1 VKRHSIDNLHLSKQ
15 YLTEIELRL
24 VRQKQLVGKL
34 RKQGLPTAQ
43 AERGLQALQTMQLKL
58 RNHFQLMDELMQPD
72 RYSAVEGNP
81 VKSDH

>member
-1 VKRHSIDNLHLSKQ
+1 VKRHRTDNLHLSKQ

-34 RKQGLPTAQ
+34 RIQGLPTAQ
-43 AERGLQALQTMQLKL
+43 AERGLQALQAMQLKL